1 MVLRV
6 VPDSPSFDE
15 LPEVLTIEEAAK
27 VLRISRGAAY
37 ALARQ
42 WLDSRGRQ
50 GLPVVRLGRSLR
62 VPRAGLLRL
71 LDGSGEASAPGA

>member
-1 MVLRV
+1 M
-6 VPDSPSFDE
+6 SFDRLATE

-42 WLDSRGRQ
+42 WLDSGGRR

-71 LDGSGEASAPGA
+71 LDVDGVGSSTGA

>member
-6 VPDSPSFDE
+6 VPDPPSFDE
-15 LPEVLTIEEAAK
+15 LAEVLTIEEAAK
-27 VLRISRGAAY
+27 VLRIGRGAAY

-42 WLDSRGRQ
+42 WHDSGGRQ

-71 LDGSGEASAPGA
+71 LDVSGEASAPGA